1 MSKISRRDLLRA
13 GAGTSAAAG
22 LMVAA
27 SPLVAR
33 AGEEIH
39 GVHVHAVFVDGEAP
53 GSDLIVDEWAFGPK
67 SDLNGAGWDHSTAP
81 PGGQPPSFGACIYTR
96 KGKYRVKKNSI
107 ELSGTV
113 IFANDPL
120 SLDAPV
126 TTLVDTATGDITWT
140 FATFEF
146 TGTAS
151 VTIF

>member
-1 MSKISRRDLLRA
+1 MSKLSRRDLLRA

-22 LMVAA
+22 LALAA
-27 SPLVAR
+27 SPVVAR
-33 AGEEIH
+33 AGDAVH

-53 GSDLIVDEWAFGPK
+53 GSDIIVDEWAFGPP
-67 SDLNGAGWDHSTAP
+67 SDLSGAGWDHSTAP
-81 PGGQPPSFGACIYTR
+81 PGHTPSFGACFFTR
-96 KGKYRVKKNSI
+96 KGKYRVRKNRI
-107 ELSGTV
+107 ELTGTV
-113 IFANDPL
+113 LFANDAT

-126 TTLVDTATGDITWT
+126 STVVDTTTGAISWT